1 MDEPL
6 SVYFVKIII
15 DDIGIL
21 AHLNGFDVRLR
32 IVSDFIDFTSFA
44 RRDEDVGKII
54 AQAVH
59 AQPLDRKHLRCALQ
73 VFRIRPIAYRFV
85 VDNFFHAS

>member
-1 MDEPL
+1 MLELRERPPSIDGRNMDEPL

-21 AHLNGFDVRLR
+21 AHLNGFDVRFR

-44 RRDEDVGKII
+44 
-54 AQAVH
+54 
-59 AQPLDRKHLRCALQ
+59 
-73 VFRIRPIAYRFV
+73 
-85 VDNFFHAS
+85 